1 MTKAWET
8 FVEKDTGPG
17 HNKVNNVYS
26 RVLRLRYKSYFVA
39 GNDGR
44 CNVLLRRLLRNPPNN
59 TKIAINIGL
68 SKARYTC
75 HKGHKLVGKEVRT
88 CRGGKWRESVE
99 PKCFSKFKS
108 KLEKAHY
115 ILNYSTFWNDVY
127 NIREIQHA
135 FPVFVRFVKGLSRQE
150 AQRTYLSV

>member
-1 MTKAWET
+1 MTKARET
-8 FVEKDTGPG
+8 FVQKDAGPG
-17 HNKVNNVYS
+17 HNKVNNVHS
-26 RVLRLRYKSYFVA
+26 RVLRLRYRSHFVA

-75 HKGHKLVGKEVRT
+75 HEGYKLVGKEVRT

-108 KLEKAHY
+108 KLEKGNSTCFSSFY
-115 ILNYSTFWNDVY
+115 TFRQGIKSTGSTKDVFIYLN
-127 NIREIQHA
+127 H
-135 FPVFVRFVKGLSRQE
+135 LC
-150 AQRTYLSV
+150 